1 MVNDNFLLLSIVN
14 TKLRDNY
21 SNLSAL
27 CEEEGIDKAELCARL
42 AEIGYS
48 YNEEENAFKAK

>member
-1 MVNDNFLLLSIVN
+1 MVNDNFLLLSLVN

-21 SNLSAL
+21 SDLAEL
-27 CEEEGIDKAELCARL
+27 CEEEGYEMDELCARL

-48 YNEEENAFKAK
+48 YNEEENAFKPN